1 MNQQPATTTTRVIL
15 ELQGQKTRQIRL
27 RHPLTLAEIHR
38 AFRAVGA
45 HRVVTM
51 AQRGFCRV
59 SA

>member
-1 MNQQPATTTTRVIL
+1 MNQQPATTTRVIL

-27 RHPLTLAEIHR
+27 CRPLTLAEIYR